1 MKKLISIFLCVVL
14 AFSILSVS
22 VSAQESGDILLSQ
35 EVQILENG
43 DMVTTEI
50 YLNTAQPLTG
60 ISAHK
65 DSTYS
70 TASGKKMW
78 ALRVYGTFTYTYGVS
93 SSATAAAAEIIIYDS
108 GCKEVSKNAYTHG
121 NTATATG
128 SAQYGG
134 AVTNW
139 HVDLSC
145 DIYGNL
151 Y

>member
-1 MKKLISIFLCVVL
+1 MKKIVAVLLCAVL
-14 AFSILSVS
+14 VFSTMSF
-22 VSAQESGDILLSQ
+22 SASAYEPEDILVSRDV
-35 EVQILENG
+35 EILDNG
-43 DMVTTEI
+43 DMIVTEK
-50 YLNTAQPLTG
+50 YLDAVQPFTG
-60 ISAHK
+60 TSGSAT
-65 DSTYS
+65 STYS
-70 TASGKKMW
+70 TASGKAMW
-78 ALRVYGTFTYTYGVS
+78 ALRVYGKFTYTYGVS